1 MHDQDLQIRYYEM
14 DIDGLEGK
22 YIVAKLRRVS
32 SSPVLEGSVSD
43 SFASAL
49 GRLIDIFRL
58 GTASRNFADLKS
70 IEGFLL
76 KEFGVTADQEWDA
89 YLREIRRV
97 QGVDRLDVIQPFL
110 LTPELGQPDHP
121 VVFHSAEMNERPY
134 LVARIGDIMGSPSPT
149 LLTFPNEERSALARL
164 RDVFLVGVRGQMF
177 RDFMALG
184 RKKGR
189 REDDILGEWKAFE
202 QAAAQ
207 ETGHE

>member
-14 DIDGLEGK
+14 AIDGLEGK
-22 YIVAKLRRVS
+22 YTVAKLRRVS

-49 GRLIDIFRL
+49 GRLTDLFRL

-70 IEGFLL
+70 IEGFLQ
-76 KEFGVTADQEWDA
+76 KEFGVTAEQEWDA

-97 QGVDRLDVIQPFL
+97 NGVDCLDVIQPLL
-110 LTPELGQPDHP
+110 LTPEPGQPDHA
-121 VVFHSAEMNERPY
+121 VVFHNAEMNERPY
-134 LVARIGDIMGSPSPT
+134 LVARIGEIMGSPSPT

-164 RDVFLVGVRGQMF
+164 RDVFRVGVRGQMF
-177 RDFMALG
+177 RDFVELG

-189 REDDILGEWKAFE
+189 QEADILGEWKACE
-202 QAAAQ
+202 QAAAIKEQ
-207 ETGHE
+207 S

>member
-1 MHDQDLQIRYYEM
+1 MYGHDFQIRYYDM
-14 DIDGLEGK
+14 DINGLDGRYL
-22 YIVAKLRRVS
+22 VAKLRRVS

-49 GRLIDIFRL
+49 GRLTDIFRL
-58 GTASRNFADLKS
+58 GTVSRNFADLKS
-70 IEGFLL
+70 IEGFLE
-76 KEFGVTADQEWDA
+76 KEFGVTAEQEWDA
-89 YLREIRRV
+89 YLQEIRRV
-97 QGVDRLDVIQPFL
+97 QWVDRLDVISPYL
-110 LTPELGQPDHP
+110 LPPQAGQTDHL

-164 RDVFLVGVRGQMF
+164 RDVFRVGVRGQMF
-177 RDFMALG
+177 RDFVALG

-189 REDDILGEWKAFE
+189 READILEEWKACE

-207 ETGHE
+207 EIGRE